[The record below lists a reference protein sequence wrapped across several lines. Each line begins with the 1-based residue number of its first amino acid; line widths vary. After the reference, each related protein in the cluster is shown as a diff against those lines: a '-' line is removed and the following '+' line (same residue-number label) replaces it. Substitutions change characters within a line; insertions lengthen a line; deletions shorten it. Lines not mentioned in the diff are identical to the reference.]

1 MCGSVAVK
9 LRYSFDHSSFAAIS
23 QSRIV
28 VSQVAKLTSPCSL
41 AMSIRTAAYT
51 GPKGGQ
57 WTHTVGP
64 VEEKWTAHNELARD
78 ELARRFERLPS
89 CAKPAAKPAKKKAM
103 KKAMQKAMKAAP
115 AAAKP
120 AAKPAK
126 KKAMKKAMQKAMKA
140 ATKAKKA

>member
-41 AMSIRTAAYT
+41 AMSIGTASVAYT
-51 GPKGGQ
+51 GPRGGQ
-57 WTHTVGP
+57 WTHSIGP

-78 ELARRFERLPS
+78 ELARRLERLPS

-103 KKAMQKAMKAAP
+103 KKAMQKAMKAA
-115 AAAKP
+115 
-120 AAKPAK
+120 
-126 KKAMKKAMQKAMKA
+126 
-140 ATKAKKA
+140 TKAKKA